1 MAKGKSIKGEVWC
14 YGCNK
19 TWEVANKHAYMQC
32 PMCKGYRV
40 YAVGTLAYHHA
51 VKEGQGSTDKEGK
64 EENK

>member
-14 YGCNK
+14 YVCNK

-40 YAVGTLAYHHA
+40 YAVGSLAYYHA
-51 VKEGQGSTDKEGK
+51 AKERQGRQEAD
-64 EENK
+64 NKNNKQ